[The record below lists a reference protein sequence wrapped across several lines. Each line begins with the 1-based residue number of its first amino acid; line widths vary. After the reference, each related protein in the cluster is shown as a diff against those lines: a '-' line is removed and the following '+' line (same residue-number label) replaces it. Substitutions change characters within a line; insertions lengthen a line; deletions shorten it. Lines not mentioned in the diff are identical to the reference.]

1 MKIRNYWTFW
11 TNWKCHFGRTVAPN
25 AVISLK
31 ALNYFFPQFVSKA
44 EDGRLEVYS
53 DDNDRMEEFDFLICS
68 GLLPEF
74 LRKSD
79 FIDKTGK
86 YLIACPNFS
95 IPPKIVAEP
104 KKKKS

>member
-1 MKIRNYWTFW
+1 
-11 TNWKCHFGRTVAPN
+11 
-25 AVISLK
+25 
-31 ALNYFFPQFVSKA
+31 
-44 EDGRLEVYS
+44 
-53 DDNDRMEEFDFLICS
+53 MEEFDFLIWS